1 MTLHYYSMIMSLV
14 GELSE
19 GRKSLSSP
27 AHPSFSKHWLR
38 NLPKQAL
45 WAFRV
50 HKPNKQ
56 ENPVARNSIL
66 KECWSMDAMS
76 EISLRWHY
84 NKRVVMTQPGMGT
97 PGVVKRR
104 ELKRRGVSSR
114 FPRPRPCFIPSECL
128 TGNVWWMNEWKNE
141 WTAMDLR
148 HILLRWGWS
157 WNPQGWGVRN

>member
-56 ENPVARNSIL
+56 ENLVARNSIL
-66 KECWSMDAMS
+66 NECWSMDAMS
-76 EISLRWHY
+76 EMSLGWGHRGWDNAESWNAEVFLHAS
-84 NKRVVMTQPGMGT
+84 PG
-97 PGVVKRR
+97 
-104 ELKRRGVSSR
+104 LAHVSSLV
-114 FPRPRPCFIPSECL
+114 S
-128 TGNVWWMNEWKNE
+128 VWQGMSDEWMNERMNE
-141 WTAMDLR
+141 QLWTCDTSS
-148 HILLRWGWS
+148 WGEGGLEIPRDEGLEINHLTS
-157 WNPQGWGVRN
+157 ATMRRNH

>member
-66 KECWSMDAMS
+66 NECWPMDAMS
-76 EISLRWHY
+76 EMSLGWGHWGWY
-84 NKRVVMTQPGMGT
+84 NAKSWNAEVFLHASPG
-97 PGVVKRR
+97 
-104 ELKRRGVSSR
+104 LA
-114 FPRPRPCFIPSECL
+114 PCFIPSECL